1 MSVLYKNLRYK
12 GVFKMTITKEQVEQ
26 LTRIYN
32 TMLEIRT
39 KGEDTLVMADCLRA
53 LEQVVTQVIK
63 SNDSQNSGIP
73 TISDN
78 STEG

>member
-1 MSVLYKNLRYK
+1 MK
-12 GVFKMTITKEQVEQ
+12 ITKEQVEQ

-53 LEQVVTQVIK
+53 FEQVITAVIK
-63 SNDSQNSGIP
+63 SGEQPQSAP
-73 TISDN
+73 
-78 STEG
+78 ELVEE

>member
-1 MSVLYKNLRYK
+1 
-12 GVFKMTITKEQVEQ
+12 MTITKEQVEQ

-39 KGEDTLVMADCLRA
+39 KGEDTLEMADCLRA

-63 SNDSQNSGIP
+63 DNDSQNSGAAAAG
-73 TISDN
+73 SERV
-78 STEG
+78 EG

>member
-1 MSVLYKNLRYK
+1 
-12 GVFKMTITKEQVEQ
+12 MTITKEQVEQ

-39 KGEDTLVMADCLRA
+39 KGEDTLVMAECLRA

-63 SNDSQNSGIP
+63 ANDSQNKVSEPAAASFESI
-73 TISDN
+73 
-78 STEG
+78 EG